1 MIRNTDL
8 AAFVAEKHEISESNA
23 SAFVDA
29 AFALILDGLQLG
41 EIVKVKGLGTFK
53 VMQTKERESVD
64 VNTGERILLGSKPKV
79 IFTPD
84 MVLRERV
91 NAPFAGFSSVPL
103 SDGVEVEAES
113 SPTKPAAPTVDSQP
127 DATETQAKEAEQP
140 SIIITGEPAATE
152 KIQEEEKTD
161 ITEEKPEIAHVQ
173 HPSEAEEGDDEEETA
188 ENSSSP
194 LRKWVW
200 ILSALLL
207 LSLCCCGYLLWRLE
221 KVAQTPMLIAGDNKP
236 TEQGDTALSLQT
248 KKSVDTAK
256 VTAKNALPD
265 TAATPIRPN
274 EPAVKAESPRR
285 SATTA
290 TPIRPND
297 PRIKYGAYYIIG
309 TQQEVVVQKGQTFSG
324 ICHAYLGDGMECY
337 VEVLNGKKQ
346 AQPGDTIRIPKL
358 ITKKAWK
365 KRMKN

>member
-8 AAFVAEKHEISESNA
+8 AAFLAEKHKLSDSDA
-23 SAFVDA
+23 AAFVDA
-29 AFALILDGLQLG
+29 AFAIIADGLNLG

-53 VMQTKERESVD
+53 VNETKERESVD
-64 VNTGERILLGSKPKV
+64 VSTGERILIGSKPKIV
-79 IFTPD
+79 FTPD

-91 NAPFAGFSSVPL
+91 NAPFAGFSSVAL
-103 SDGVEVEAES
+103 SDGVEIEADPQTDISAEEQTATPSVEATAEET
-113 SPTKPAAPTVDSQP
+113 PTTKKE
-127 DATETQAKEAEQP
+127 TEEPKLQEDKEAEEQEN
-140 SIIITGEPAATE
+140 TTDEGE
-152 KIQEEEKTD
+152 
-161 ITEEKPEIAHVQ
+161 
-173 HPSEAEEGDDEEETA
+173 DEEELA